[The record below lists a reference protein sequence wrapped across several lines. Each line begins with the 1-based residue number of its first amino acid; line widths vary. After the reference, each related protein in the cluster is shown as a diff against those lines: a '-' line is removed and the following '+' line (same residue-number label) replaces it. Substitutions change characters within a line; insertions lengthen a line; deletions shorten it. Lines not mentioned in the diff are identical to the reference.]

1 MKKIRLDA
9 ESLRVETF
17 STEALEERRGTVQG
31 EEATAPASPC
41 FSCLS
46 CVGDCSSVP
55 HACFC
60 TEAVSCRCQ

>member
-1 MKKIRLDA
+1 MKKVKLDA

-17 STEALEERRGTVQG
+17 ATEALELPRGTVHAEG
-31 EEATAPASPC
+31 ATVPASAC
-41 FSCLS
+41 FSCAS

-60 TEAVSCRCQ
+60 TEALSCRCN